1 MIKVIYRDKVWE
13 VPRRQTVREVILA
26 VGLDPATMLAV
37 RKGKLV
43 LDSELLDEDDEVKLI
58 AIISGG

>member
-13 VPRRQTVREVILA
+13 VPGRQTMREVILV
-26 VGLDPATMLAV
+26 VGLDPATILAV
-37 RKGKLV
+37 RHGQLA

>member
-1 MIKVIYRDKVWE
+1 MVKVIYRDKVWE
-13 VPRRQTVREVILA
+13 VPGRQTMREVILA
-26 VGLDPATMLAV
+26 VGLDPATILAV
-37 RKGKLV
+37 RHGQLA

>member
-1 MIKVIYRDKVWE
+1 MVKVIYRDKVWE
-13 VPRRQTVREVILA
+13 VPGRQTMREVILA
-26 VGLDPATMLAV
+26 VGHDPATILAV
-37 RKGKLV
+37 RHGQLV

>member
-13 VPRRQTVREVILA
+13 VPGRQTVRDVMRA
-26 VGLDPATMLAV
+26 VGLDPATVLAV
-37 RKGKLV
+37 RQGKLA
-43 LDSELLDEDDEVKLI
+43 LDSELLDEDDEIKLI